1 MKLSK
6 LLLAILII
14 IPGISAVQAQTADEI
29 ISKHI
34 TATGG
39 KEAWDKV
46 NSIKMEGS
54 LDVQGTEV
62 TIVVTKLQNK
72 GMRQDITAMGMVGY
86 KIVTPAYGTT
96 FMPFQGQTSAVPMT
110 QDELKASQDQLDT
123 RGLLL
128 DYKEK
133 GHSVALAGKETIDGV
148 ECFKLAAV
156 LKSGK
161 KESLFIDSR
170 TYYVVRTVTSIPGQ
184 DAEAIIGFSNF
195 KKLAEGI
202 VFPFTITQATGELN
216 LIKIEI
222 NKPVD
227 EAIFKAD

>member
-1 MKLSK
+1 MNLSK
-6 LLLAILII
+6 LLLVIFMI
-14 IPGISAVQAQTADEI
+14 IPGISAVRAQTADEI

-34 TATGG
+34 TAIGG

-54 LDVQGTEV
+54 LEVQGTEV
-62 TIVVTKLQNK
+62 SIVITKLQNK

-86 KIVTPAYGTT
+86 KIVTQAYGTT
-96 FMPFQGQTSAVPMT
+96 FMPFQGQASAVPMT
-110 QDELKASQDQLDT
+110 PEELKASQDQLDA

-133 GHSVALAGKETIDGV
+133 GHSVELAGKETINGI

-170 TYYVVRTVTSIPGQ
+170 TYYVVRTVTSVPGQ
-184 DAEAIIGFSNF
+184 ERFAAY
-195 KKLAEGI
+195 
-202 VFPFTITQATGELN
+202 PFVTLM
-216 LIKIEI
+216 
-222 NKPVD
+222 
-227 EAIFKAD
+227 